1 MTRIRSRKPGFI
13 LLIMLAASF
22 LSYTVYAAPTYSFGE
37 RFERT
42 LGGGTAPELVKQYG
56 GEYILPFGERMWVEE
71 VFRRLVGAVERHDI
85 DYTLT
90 VLNTSEWNA
99 FALPGGYV
107 FITRGLVQA
116 IGDDEAKLSAVLSHE
131 IAHIEKRHGMQ
142 AVLRQMGLTVLF
154 EVGAIALDVASA
166 DLMRLASTTLL
177 QLINLGW
184 GREAEFEAD
193 RVGQALAVKAGF
205 DGVGPVTLLD
215 DLLRRDSNDQ
225 SLKVFRTHPETKQ
238 RRDRLAA
245 NLVSYWS
252 APLEIMDQEVVESLY
267 ARRNSDQMR
276 RTDPN
281 GRYLLTVDARS
292 TGLTVLDQQLGHSF
306 TWLGGTDVL
315 DFAWSPQGQYLAVMV
330 DDQAQQGIW
339 ICDRWGHGF
348 KMITLAGQSITG
360 FSWSPQSD
368 MLALNLEGSAG
379 PQVVVTYVDAE
390 VFVPVSREFA
400 AMDSIWLEDGLY
412 LLHGDRWYQTVA
424 PRVQEVIVPNP
435 VPRVLQRQ
443 RILSPTVI
451 KEGNTIRLTRPSL
464 TMP

>member
-1 MTRIRSRKPGFI
+1 M
-13 LLIMLAASF
+13 
-22 LSYTVYAAPTYSFGE
+22 
-37 RFERT
+37 
-42 LGGGTAPELVKQYG
+42 
-56 GEYILPFGERMWVEE
+56 
-71 VFRRLVGAVERHDI
+71 
-85 DYTLT
+85 
-90 VLNTSEWNA
+90 
-99 FALPGGYV
+99 
-107 FITRGLVQA
+107 
-116 IGDDEAKLSAVLSHE
+116 
-131 IAHIEKRHGMQ
+131 
-142 AVLRQMGLTVLF
+142 
-154 EVGAIALDVASA
+154 
-166 DLMRLASTTLL
+166 
-177 QLINLGW
+177 
-184 GREAEFEAD
+184 
-193 RVGQALAVKAGF
+193 
-205 DGVGPVTLLD
+205 
-215 DLLRRDSNDQ
+215 
-225 SLKVFRTHPETKQ
+225 
-238 RRDRLAA
+238 
-245 NLVSYWS
+245 
-252 APLEIMDQEVVESLY
+252 
-267 ARRNSDQMR
+267 
-276 RTDPN
+276 
-281 GRYLLTVDARS
+281 
-292 TGLTVLDQQLGHSF
+292 TVLDQQLGHSF

-379 PQVVVTYVDAE
+379 HQVVVTYVDAE